1 MVDIA
6 TYFDTCCM
14 CSPPTLVER
23 TVRIRVAPGGEE
35 LFSLQRRQNA
45 SPTAMNEEGNRTL
58 KSPNSAPKSGAMQ
71 TEAIEKQNKEQAK
84 YEFDKSKM
92 TRNILK
98 IALEDVKR
106 QQALQEADFSEQKSK
121 LQNLKA
127 EGRGGDKE
135 SSDIHT
141 KLLSLGKAM
150 TKTRK
155 EIDVIKT
162 QMESANQYIAKCRR
176 QMLNNE
182 MARFITKS
190 SPSTP
195 SSNTSPP
202 AAHVFKRTL
211 SSPTKSPLS
220 SKAVCTVGN

>member
-1 MVDIA
+1 
-6 TYFDTCCM
+6 
-14 CSPPTLVER
+14 
-23 TVRIRVAPGGEE
+23 
-35 LFSLQRRQNA
+35 
-45 SPTAMNEEGNRTL
+45 
-58 KSPNSAPKSGAMQ
+58 MQ

-162 QMESANQYIAKCRR
+162 QMESANQHIAKCRR

-195 SSNTSPP
+195 SSNTFLP
-202 AAHVFKRTL
+202 AAHVFQRTL

-220 SKAVCTVGN
+220 SKAVGN